1 MEDDFMGNLF
11 KNNSSQNSFNA
22 NSNFQGGMS
31 SAQMFANKYN
41 QGRFNLLW
49 VTLFT
54 VINIIVLI
62 TNGGTKFLFSA
73 AIPGFLIEFSMI
85 VCGMYPDEFYKS
97 NEPFEFVDVSLFYGA
112 VAVSILICVFY
123 LLCFLFSKK
132 KVGWIIG
139 ALIIF
144 SIDTVLMFLVSDV
157 TAIIADIVFHA
168 WVIASFSMA
177 IYNHKKFKEAS
188 AMEMESAVSYD
199 ATAENVETV
208 EENVSNT
215 EE

>member
-1 MEDDFMGNLF
+1 MGNLF

-22 NSNFQGGMS
+22 NFQGGIS
-31 SAQMFANKYN
+31 SAQMYANKYN

-54 VINIIVLI
+54 VINIIVLV

-73 AIPGFLIEFSMI
+73 AIPGFLVDYTMFF
-85 VCGMYPDEFYKS
+85 CGKYPTEIYKMY
-97 NEPFEFVDVSLFYGA
+97 EPFEFVDDSLFYGA
-112 VAVSILICVFY
+112 LVVSVLICAFY
-123 LLCFLFSKK
+123 LLCFLLSKK
-132 KVGWIIG
+132 RVGWIIS
-139 ALIIF
+139 ALVIF
-144 SIDTVLMFLVSDV
+144 SIDTILMFLLYDV
-157 TAIIADIVFHA
+157 TTILADIIFHA

-177 IYNHKKFKEAS
+177 IYNHKKFKDAS